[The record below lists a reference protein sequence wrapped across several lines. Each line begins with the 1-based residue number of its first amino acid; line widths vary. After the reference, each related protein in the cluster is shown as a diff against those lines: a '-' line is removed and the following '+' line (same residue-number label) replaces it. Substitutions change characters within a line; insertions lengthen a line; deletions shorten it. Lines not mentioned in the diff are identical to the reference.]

1 LVGVVGGGLLVWTS
15 AASGPGFAM
24 GFGLLACAVGVSYWE
39 RRGIRFA
46 LAQRVA
52 VRDAS
57 DAAKPNIQPYTQSLH
72 VVADASMAR
81 WNQHIDIAR
90 LQTEDAIT
98 GLTRDFDGI
107 LTKLRGMLESRDSGA
122 GEDVV
127 AVIENSRGELGAM
140 LTKLNRSLEM
150 QKPMMGEFERLA
162 TVTRELKRMAAGVAD
177 IATQTNLLALNA
189 AIEAARA
196 GESGRGFAVVADE
209 VRKLSDQSGSL
220 GKQIQINV
228 DAVNVAMA
236 SALDTARQM
245 SQQTES
251 LMNSSDATIR
261 SVLEHFGTLA
271 RGLSDSS
278 QSMAAGGQEVR
289 EKVED
294 VLTHLQFQD
303 RVSQILVAVCQD
315 IDRLLGGVRNQEARL
330 ARGEAPE
337 PFDSRAWIAALE
349 QTYTTLE
356 QHDLQSPA
364 ARGKS
369 TATETTFF

>member
-1 LVGVVGGGLLVWTS
+1 
-15 AASGPGFAM
+15 
-24 GFGLLACAVGVSYWE
+24 
-39 RRGIRFA
+39 
-46 LAQRVA
+46 
-52 VRDAS
+52 
-57 DAAKPNIQPYTQSLH
+57 
-72 VVADASMAR
+72 
-81 WNQHIDIAR
+81 
-90 LQTEDAIT
+90 
-98 GLTRDFDGI
+98 
-107 LTKLRGMLESRDSGA
+107 
-122 GEDVV
+122 
-127 AVIENSRGELGAM
+127 
-140 LTKLNRSLEM
+140 
-150 QKPMMGEFERLA
+150 
-162 TVTRELKRMAAGVAD
+162 
-177 IATQTNLLALNA
+177 
-189 AIEAARA
+189 
-196 GESGRGFAVVADE
+196 

-303 RVSQILVAVCQD
+303 RVSQILVAVCHD

-330 ARGEAPE
+330 ARGDAPE